1 MLNQLI
7 TASARSFLNKICSGL
22 GKIIVLEIS
31 KDNLNKV
38 FNDINYLE
46 KNDQILLVEC
56 FFNNVDSESWKLIS
70 DYIETSKVKEL
81 KSLCSKG
88 TFSSLVIIHCENKCV
103 LDLFI
108 NEDTLNLESKLDTN
122 KFCYNIFF
130 GETLNSG
137 IQLTT
142 GKVDDKRQKIMNKF
156 SSIEDCFANIK
167 IKKGEFEVNGDNYKL
182 LEQIKVDINVLRG
195 LGQSFFYFI
204 SKKNNSNELIF
215 SFEDVI
221 QHRSKVSGPRIL
233 ISNIYFTKNQTDY
246 FFEDYINPKFS
257 NERYYTTFETT
268 KNIHFY
274 LPYNL

>member
-31 KDNLNKV
+31 KENLNKV
-38 FNDINYLE
+38 LNDINYLE
-46 KNDQILLVEC
+46 KNDELLLVEC
-56 FFNNVDSESWKLIS
+56 FFNNVDSNSWQLIS

-81 KSLCSKG
+81 KSLCAKN
-88 TFSSLVIIHCENKCV
+88 TFSSLIIIHCENICV

-108 NEDTLNLESKLDTN
+108 NEDTLSLESKHDTN
-122 KFCYNIFF
+122 KFCYNIFV

-142 GKVDDKRQKIMNKF
+142 GKVDEKRQKIMNKF

-182 LEQIKVDINVLRG
+182 LEQLKVDINVLRA
-195 LGQSFFYFI
+195 LDQSFFYFV
-204 SKKNNSNELIF
+204 KKNNSNELIF

-233 ISNIYFTKNQTDY
+233 ISNIFFSKTETDY
-246 FFEDYINPKFS
+246 FFEYYIKPKFS
-257 NERYYTTFETT
+257 NEKYYTTFETT

-274 LPYNL
+274 LPFNP